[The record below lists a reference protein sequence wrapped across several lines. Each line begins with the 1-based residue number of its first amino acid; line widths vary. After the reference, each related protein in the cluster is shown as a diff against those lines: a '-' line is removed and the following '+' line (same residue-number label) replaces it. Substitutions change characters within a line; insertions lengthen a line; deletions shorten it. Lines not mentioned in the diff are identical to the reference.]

1 MFILFINTTHN
12 IMSLFIKFARQS
24 NFNMFQCLF
33 VCLFACDKYIQ
44 SLRVFGYRSSY
55 KFSEPVQGND
65 NNLPV
70 VKVSNFVNN
79 DTIKENDYGTITK
92 LNAIMKGPLKF
103 NERSS

>member
-1 MFILFINTTHN
+1 MFV
-12 IMSLFIKFARQS
+12 
-24 NFNMFQCLF
+24 CLF
-33 VCLFACDKYIQ
+33 VCNNCIQ

-79 DTIKENDYGTITK
+79 DTIKENNYGTISK
-92 LNAIMKGPLKF
+92 LKAVMKGPLKCKLI
-103 NERSS
+103 R